1 MAFLQELWG
10 MSPPETNNTDFTDV
24 ITLLLA
30 VVNLKLQTL
39 SLLAELHNTVKLQS
53 ARRGRC

>member
-10 MSPPETNNTDFTDV
+10 ISPPETNNTHFTNV
-24 ITLLLA
+24 ITLLVA
-30 VVNLKLQTL
+30 AVNLKLQTVG
-39 SLLAELHNTVKLQS
+39 LLAELHNTVKLQS